1 MENLEVCM
9 SSAHINQLKSVE
21 NRLHTRIQK
30 QLMDENNPTNG
41 SLFETIQQIN
51 QQMIDKINIK
61 LDLRQ
66 EPIYQGDNEP
76 GEDKKEEANETYQ
89 QK

>member
-1 MENLEVCM
+1 
-9 SSAHINQLKSVE
+9 
-21 NRLHTRIQK
+21 
-30 QLMDENNPTNG
+30 MDENNPTNG

-66 EPIYQGDNEP
+66 EPIYQGDIEEN
-76 GEDKKEEANETYQ
+76 GEDKQNKEEKNETFQ
-89 QK
+89 

>member
-1 MENLEVCM
+1 
-9 SSAHINQLKSVE
+9 
-21 NRLHTRIQK
+21 
-30 QLMDENNPTNG
+30 MDENNPTNG
-41 SLFETIQQIN
+41 SLFETIQKIN

-66 EPIYQGDNEP
+66 EPIYQGDNEE
-76 GEDKKEEANETYQ
+76 GEDKNEEANETYQ